1 MDLEDEVLIDDDMR
15 AALDD
20 HFLGVDGVTSGDQ
33 FGGVSYLLNGQPFAI
48 LMEGVVALRL
58 APQNIQHA
66 LTLAGVSP
74 FRPPSLDDPI
84 RGWVQF
90 VMLLPEDILELE
102 AWYQLAMEQVK

>member
-1 MDLEDEVLIDDDMR
+1 MNIDEEILIDQDMR
-15 AALDD
+15 AALDN
-20 HFLGVDGVTSGDQ
+20 HFLGMDGVTSGDQ
-33 FGGVSYLLNGQPFAI
+33 FGGVSYLLNGQSFAI

-58 APQNIQHA
+58 SPENMQHA

-84 RGWVQF
+84 RGWLQF
-90 VMLLPEDILELE
+90 VMLLPEDVLELE

>member
-1 MDLEDEVLIDDDMR
+1 MVYDEEILIDDEMR
-15 AALDD
+15 TALNA
-20 HFLGVDGVTSGDQ
+20 HFLSIDGVTSGNQ

-58 APQNIQHA
+58 PPANMEHA

-84 RGWVQF
+84 KGWLQF
-90 VMLLPEDILELE
+90 VLLLPEDVYVLY
-102 AWYQLAMEQVK
+102 AWFDAAMEQVK